1 MGGYIANFKTLS
13 RYTNAIVDTNS
24 TGQLFLPLR
33 SPLGLPSSPDDIYV
47 TVTQELLLR
56 PDLVSSNAY
65 GIPDLWWVIYE
76 YNNISDP
83 LFSLTIGQ
91 TLVIPELNRVL
102 NALNSLG
109 LA

>member
-1 MGGYIANFKTLS
+1 MANFKNLS
-13 RYTNAIVDTNS
+13 RYTNAVVANNS
-24 TGQLFLPLR
+24 KGQLYLPLR
-33 SPLGLPSSPDDIYV
+33 NPLGLPSAPDDIYI
-47 TVTQELLLR
+47 TVTKELVNR

-83 LFSLTIGQ
+83 FFSLSIGQ
-91 TLVIPELNRVL
+91 TLKIPELNRVL

-109 LA
+109 QV